1 MRENPVNPYL
11 AHQEI
16 TLLLPWYV
24 NKTLRDHE
32 LKAVEKHLKVCL
44 TCKREIAALQ
54 KISLAVNQADA
65 LNSAAQASFSRLK
78 NRLHQPEASVSAQA
92 CAQPSG
98 IKKSTQLKW
107 YHKLNLDF
115 FRWPQTAA
123 VMLSVLALAVIV
135 PGYYVAGPLQ
145 QSDFRTLS
153 SSENASFNANEIKVI
168 FAQGLGREQIGQ
180 VLDGIHG
187 RIADGPSAEGAYL
200 IRLTEATE
208 VRTVLDALAALRK
221 NSGVLFAEPAYAL
234 LSSSKPG
241 GGNSE

>member
-1 MRENPVNPYL
+1 MKENPVNPYL

-16 TLLLPWYV
+16 ALLLPWYV
-24 NKTLRDHE
+24 NKTLHDHE
-32 LKAVEKHLKVCL
+32 LKAVEKHIKVCL
-44 TCKREIAALQ
+44 TCRREMAILQ

-65 LNSAAQASFSRLK
+65 LDSAAQASFSRLK
-78 NRLHQPEASVSAQA
+78 SRLHQPEASASTQA
-92 CAQPSG
+92 CARPSG
-98 IKKSTQLKW
+98 TKQSTQPKW
-107 YHKLNLDF
+107 YHKLSLDF

-135 PGYYVAGPLQ
+135 PAYYLVGPLQ

-153 SSENASFNANEIKVI
+153 SSETTSFNANEIKVI
-168 FAQGLGREQIGQ
+168 FAQGFGRQQIGQ
-180 VLDGIHG
+180 ILDGIHG
-187 RIADGPSAEGAYL
+187 RIADGPSAEGVYL
-200 IRLTEATE
+200 IRLTAATE
-208 VRTVLDALAALRK
+208 AGAVLDALAALRK